1 MTGGRSGVEDPEAMD
16 ARTPSRA
23 ERVVRKLLELAG
35 ISVGG
40 PNPWDIRVYD
50 DRLYG
55 LILGGGPLALGE
67 SYMDGWWDADAPDR
81 FIERVLDAHLETRVK
96 RDRRAIGVALR
107 YRLANPQSPRRS
119 WEVGRRHYDAGND
132 LFGVMLDP
140 RMVYSCAYWRDAQTL
155 DEAQEAKLD
164 LICRKLEL
172 APGMTLLDIGCG
184 WGSLLQYA
192 AERYD
197 VHGTGVTV
205 SREQADLAARRCRG
219 LPVEMRLEDYRSLTG
234 KYDRVASVG
243 MVEHVGWRNYAVFMR
258 TAFRS
263 LKPGGLFLLQTIGSN
278 ASTRRNDPWLER
290 YIFPN
295 SLLPSVAQLSAAAGP
310 YFVVEDLHG
319 FGPYYDRT
327 LLEWERRFREGWPTL
342 LGRYDERFYRMWRYY
357 LLSSAAGFRVRRIQ
371 LWQLLLSK
379 APRRELVRRE
389 S

>member
-1 MTGGRSGVEDPEAMD
+1 MEDPEAMN
-16 ARTPSRA
+16 APTSSRSRA
-23 ERVVRKLLELAG
+23 ERVVRELLALAG
-35 ISVGG
+35 VTVGG
-40 PNPWDIRVYD
+40 SNPWDIQVQDARFYGRV
-50 DRLYG
+50 
-55 LILGGGPLALGE
+55 LGGGPLALGE

-219 LPVEMRLEDYRSLTG
+219 LPVEIRLEDYRSLTG